1 MNVYQNHNTFGLFF
15 RHANKIKRLHFSHAG
30 CSSEIPQIPGCR
42 RTPVTRS
49 LNNSSVH
56 VSGISDVICNDR
68 APPCQVLCHRLPEYI
83 CCKAFIFNFVLKR
96 MHAKYN
102 GTRQDTVYLHYMFIY
117 NDEFQNKKKKWKEWH
132 TYNAQWLQWDFGPRH
147 RQITGDYLF
156 HAVVMAPCK
165 HIHNHT

>member
-1 MNVYQNHNTFGLFF
+1 M
-15 RHANKIKRLHFSHAG
+15 HFSHAG

-49 LNNSSVH
+49 LNNSPVH

-83 CCKAFIFNFVLKR
+83 CCKGFVFNFVPKR
-96 MHAKYN
+96 THAKYN

-117 NDEFQNKKKKWKEWH
+117 NDEFQNKKKMKGVAHLQCSMLTMRFWAK
-132 TYNAQWLQWDFGPRH
+132 AQTDNRRLPVPCCCYGALQAHSQSHLG
-147 RQITGDYLF
+147 
-156 HAVVMAPCK
+156 
-165 HIHNHT
+165 NE